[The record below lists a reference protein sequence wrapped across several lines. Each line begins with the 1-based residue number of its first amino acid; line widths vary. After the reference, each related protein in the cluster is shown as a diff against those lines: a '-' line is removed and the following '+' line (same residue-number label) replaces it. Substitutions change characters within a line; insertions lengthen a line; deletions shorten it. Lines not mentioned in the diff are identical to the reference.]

1 VPIWSVGYRYPVN
14 IMIEPGLSA
23 AVSFTTD
30 ESSTA
35 IALGSGDVAVLGTPK
50 VVALIEEAAVA
61 ALAGQLAD
69 DSTTV
74 GTHIAVDHLKA
85 TAVGAIVVATA
96 TVTDVRGR
104 AIAITATVTE
114 GETVVAKATHTRY
127 IVNRKEFR
135 DSVT

>member
-1 VPIWSVGYRYPVN
+1 
-14 IMIEPGLSA
+14 MIEPGLSA
-23 AVSFTTD
+23 AISFTAD
-30 ESSTA
+30 DDSTA

-61 ALAGQLAD
+61 ALAGQLPD

-85 TAVGAIVVATA
+85 TAVGGIVVATA
-96 TVTDVRGR
+96 TVSAVQGR
-104 AIAITATVTE
+104 AITITATVTE
-114 GETVVAKATHTRY
+114 GDAVVARATHTRF
-127 IVNRKEFR
+127 IVDRKTFQ